1 LRGKLRIYLGAAPG
15 VGKTY
20 AMLDEGRRR
29 MDRGTDVVVGFVETH
44 GRLHT
49 AALLEGLEI
58 FPRRQIT
65 YRGTTLEEMDLPGLL
80 RRAPQVVLVDELAH
94 TNAPGDENEKRWQ
107 DVDALLDA
115 GIEVI
120 STVNLQHLE
129 SVNDV
134 VENITGIRQRE
145 TVPDSFVRR
154 ADQIQMVDMTPEA
167 LRRRLAHG
175 NVYPAERI
183 DAALTNFFR
192 PGNLAALR
200 ELALLWL
207 ADRVDDELQSYRERH
222 NIDHAWETRERIVV
236 AVTGTET
243 SERLIRRAARMAA
256 RSRSELVGVHV
267 RRDDGL
273 RAASDAGLDHAV
285 ELLEEFGGRFVE
297 VVGTDVAVALVT
309 VARAENATQLMIGA
323 TAKSQLAALFQGSI
337 VSRCVNLA
345 RGEIDVHV
353 ISTEHT
359 EGEVTSGTS
368 RRRSPFPLP
377 LHRVLAAL
385 VVGVIAFS
393 LLTAVLAGGGPG
405 TLALALSAYLII
417 VIGVAAIGGLIPG
430 LLGALTA
437 FLVTNW
443 EFTSPIHTFTIA
455 NPRDS
460 LALLSF
466 LAAALTV
473 STFVDIAAR
482 RSDTALRAERD
493 ARALARLARH
503 VSEGENALP
512 AMLSEIV
519 HAFDLKGAALRR
531 IGGIGG
537 HAVTIGEVS
546 DEAAVLEIGEGYE
559 LAVDGRPLDP
569 EGRALLVA
577 VSAQL
582 VVAIEHRR
590 LEEEAGERQSLLE
603 ADELRA
609 SLLAAVSHDL
619 RSPLASI
626 KAAVTMIL
634 DTTTT
639 LTEDQMK
646 VLLEGVD
653 AETDRLNGLV
663 GDLLDMS
670 RIQEGW
676 VDLVSVEVD
685 LGELAER
692 AVAEAVKGAEASP
705 TAVTCRVDQEVVI
718 QSDPVLIE
726 RIVCNLV
733 LNAILHGGGR
743 DVVVDVDEIG
753 TSASVRVI
761 DHGPGIPR
769 ERRAIVLRPFQR
781 EGDVASGRGVGLG
794 LAIADGFAE
803 SLGGMLEIEDTPGGG
818 CTMVLTI
825 PTSRADEHVKSDQ

>member
-1 LRGKLRIYLGAAPG
+1 MRGQLRIYLGAAPG

-29 MDRGTDVVVGFVETH
+29 MARGTDVVIGYVETH

-49 AALLEGLEI
+49 AALVEGLEI
-58 FPRRQIT
+58 FPRRPIT
-65 YRGTTLEEMDLPGLL
+65 YRDTTLEEMDLAGLL

-94 TNAPGDENEKRWQ
+94 TNAPGDEHEKRWQ
-107 DVDALLDA
+107 DVAALLDA
-115 GIEVI
+115 GIDVI

-134 VENITGIRQRE
+134 VENITGVRQRE
-145 TVPDSFVRR
+145 TVPDAFVRG
-154 ADQIQMVDMTPEA
+154 ADQIQLVDMTPEA

-222 NIDHAWETRERIVV
+222 NIDHAWETRERVVV
-236 AVTGTET
+236 AVTADET
-243 SERLIRRAARMAA
+243 AERLIRRGARMAA

-273 RAASDAGLDHAV
+273 RSSSDVGLDHAV
-285 ELLEEFGGRFVE
+285 ALLEELGGRFVE
-297 VVGTDVAVALVT
+297 VVASDVANALVT

-323 TAKSQLAALFQGSI
+323 TTKSRLAVLIQGSI
-337 VSRCVNLA
+337 VARCVSLA
-345 RGEIDVHV
+345 SGEIDVHV
-353 ISTEHT
+353 ISTERGDAAP
-359 EGEVTSGTS
+359 ERKPS
-368 RRRSPFPLP
+368 RWRTPFPLP
-377 LHRVLAAL
+377 LTRILTSL
-385 VVGVIAFS
+385 GVGAVAFVG
-393 LLTAVLAGGGPG
+393 LTWLMAGGGASSLP
-405 TLALALSAYLII
+405 LALSAYLLV
-417 VIGVAAIGGLIPG
+417 VIAVAAIGGMVPG

-443 EFTSPIHTFTIA
+443 EFAPPLHTFTIA
-455 NPRDS
+455 DLRDV
-460 LALLSF
+460 LALFSL
-466 LAAALTV
+466 LAAALAV

-482 RSDTALRAERD
+482 RTESALRAERD

-503 VSEGENALP
+503 VSEGDNALP

-519 HAFDLKGAALRR
+519 HAFDLRGVALRR
-531 IGGIGG
+531 LDGSLD
-537 HAVTIGEVS
+537 ATMTIGVVG
-546 DEAAVLEIGEGYE
+546 DQPTVLEIGEGFE

-569 EGRALLVA
+569 GGRELLVA

-582 VVAIEHRR
+582 VVAIEHQR
-590 LEEEAGERQSLLE
+590 LAAEAGERQSLIE

-634 DTTTT
+634 DQSTH
-639 LTEDQMK
+639 LTGEQNT
-646 VLLEGVD
+646 VLLEGID

-663 GDLLDMS
+663 SDLLDMS
-670 RIQEGW
+670 RIQEGSVEMVGVD
-676 VDLVSVEVD
+676 VDLEELVE
-685 LGELAER
+685 R
-692 AVAEAVKGAEASP
+692 SIAEAVKGTQSP
-705 TAVTCRVDQEVVI
+705 DSAVACHSHKPVVVY
-718 QSDPVLIE
+718 SDPVLIE

-733 LNAILHGGGR
+733 INAILHGGGEN
-743 DVVVDVDEIG
+743 VVVDVDEVG
-753 TSASVRVI
+753 EDAVVRVI
-761 DHGPGIPR
+761 DHGPGISHQQR
-769 ERRAIVLRPFQR
+769 SVVMRPFQR
-781 EGDVASGRGVGLG
+781 QGDVASGRGVGLG

-803 SLGGMLEIEDTPGGG
+803 SLGGRLEIDDTPSGG

-825 PTSRADEHVKSDQ
+825 PRRRASTDGESA

>member
-1 LRGKLRIYLGAAPG
+1 MRGKLRIYLGAAPG

-49 AALLEGLEI
+49 AALLEGLEV
-58 FPRRQIT
+58 FSRRQIA

-134 VENITGIRQRE
+134 VENITGIRQQE
-145 TVPDSFVRR
+145 TVPDAFVRG

-256 RSRSELVGVHV
+256 RSRAELVGVHV

-273 RAASDAGLDHAV
+273 RAANDAGLDHAI
-285 ELLEEFGGRFVE
+285 ELLEEFEGRFVE
-297 VVGTDVAVALVT
+297 VVGGDVAVALVA
-309 VARAENATQLMIGA
+309 VARSENATQLMIGA
-323 TAKSQLAALFQGSI
+323 TAKSRFATLFQGSI
-337 VSRCVNLA
+337 VARCVNLA

-353 ISTEHT
+353 ISTEHA
-359 EGEVTSGTS
+359 EGEVRIST
-368 RRRSPFPLP
+368 RRRSPSPLS
-377 LHRVLAAL
+377 LHRVLASLA
-385 VVGVIAFS
+385 VGAIAFAA
-393 LLTAVLAGGGPG
+393 LTATLAGGGPG
-405 TLALALSAYLII
+405 TLALALSAYLIV

-430 LLGALTA
+430 LLGVITA

-443 EFTSPIHTFTIA
+443 EFTSPVHTFTIA
-455 NPRDS
+455 NPRDL

-482 RSDTALRAERD
+482 RTDTALRAERD

-503 VSEGENALP
+503 VSEGEEALP

-519 HAFDLKGAALRR
+519 RAFDLNGAALRR
-531 IGGIGG
+531 AGGFGDT
-537 HAVTIGEVS
+537 AVTIGDVGA
-546 DEAAVLEIGEGYE
+546 DAVVLEIGEGYE

-569 EGRALLVA
+569 EGRGLLVA

-590 LEEEAGERQSLLE
+590 LEEEAGERESLLE
-603 ADELRA
+603 AEELRA

-634 DTTTT
+634 DTPTKLTTEQVT
-639 LTEDQMK
+639 
-646 VLLEGVD
+646 VLLEGIN

-670 RIQEGW
+670 RIQEGG

-692 AVAEAVKGAEASP
+692 AIAEAVKGAEASP
-705 TAVTCRVDQEVVI
+705 TAVTCHAQHEVLI
-718 QSDPVLIE
+718 HSDPVLIE

-733 LNAILHGGGR
+733 LNAILHGGGSH
-743 DVVVDVDEIG
+743 VVVDVDEVG
-753 TSASVRVI
+753 DSASVRVI

-769 ERRAIVLRPFQR
+769 EQRAMVLRPFQR
-781 EGDVASGRGVGLG
+781 QGDVASGRGVGLG
-794 LAIADGFAE
+794 LAIAEGFAE

-825 PTSRADEHVKSDQ
+825 PTSRTDDHDGADR